1 MSDLS
6 RTSFYFFFFISIFF
20 VLLFYFSPVGTE
32 LENRLYTLRTIALP
46 SEGDPRW
53 VGIIDEKGSPAEKL
67 DRLRVFLEPS
77 SEREFLSLNIFL
89 VGSPADFSKRVLLGL
104 QALESVNPK
113 VSVIVEHSANGSG
126 CSSQGDR
133 VYEFANP
140 FREQG
145 VVKSVP
151 LGVCS
156 EGGFIHSS
164 IAKHSSVK
172 SESNLILRHWALRDI
187 PRFRLINNDFSQST
201 EGRHLFMAIAPEE
214 YKLSSHLSKHLPK
227 MVCSRFEICFGGY
240 EELAALATINLL
252 QGNGLR
258 KAPSYIGHIQ
268 AIVLSICF
276 LSVWFLASKWAALL
290 MLVFWT
296 LLFLFHVG
304 LTYITGFIVPL
315 AETFYFSCF
324 LGLAGG
330 LSTFSKKRQK
340 MVELKEKFEAQR
352 DVGGFQEKF
361 LEKFSGGLA
370 QINDTI
376 LQRLQQHQIYNFK
389 DSGTI
394 ELYSRLET
402 SGQELKDYLSGIV
415 SFSQMTSLSPR
426 SFKKSRFF
434 LRPLLHKIQRRFSDS
449 NKNTPTIDLDC
460 SNDLEVFSYP
470 TVIDLVISNLVA
482 NAVKY
487 SPAKGRVQIRVEQVG
502 RRALA
507 ISVYDEGEGISKE
520 YHDLIFEKFYRVPDS
535 NINVVRGNG
544 LGLYLGQFFA
554 NLAGGHLSLV
564 SEVGVGSV
572 FTMTINK
579 AIKE

>member
-1 MSDLS
+1 MSDLG
-6 RTSFYFFFFISIFF
+6 RTSFYFYFFVS

-32 LENRLYTLRTIALP
+32 LESRLYTLRTIVWP
-46 SEGDPRW
+46 SEGDPHS
-53 VGIIDEKGSPAEKL
+53 VGIIDEKGSPSEKL
-67 DRLRVFLEPS
+67 DRLRLFLDPS
-77 SEREFLSLNIFL
+77 SKREFLSLNIFL
-89 VGSPADFSKRVLLGL
+89 IGSPADFSKRVLLDL
-104 QALESVNPK
+104 EKLESIGSRVH
-113 VSVIVEHSANGSG
+113 VVMAHSVNGSECLSDKEKVNG
-126 CSSQGDR
+126 
-133 VYEFANP
+133 FFNT

-151 LGVCS
+151 LKVCS
-156 EGGFIHSS
+156 ERGFIYSS
-164 IAKHSSVK
+164 IAKD
-172 SESNLILRHWALRDI
+172 SNGNSQNQLILRHWALRDI
-187 PRFRLINNDFSQST
+187 PRFKLVNSDLSKET
-201 EGRHLFMAIAPEE
+201 KGRHLFMALAPNA
-214 YKLSSHLSKHLPK
+214 YKLSNHLSKHLPQ
-227 MVCSRFEICFGGY
+227 MVCSRFEVCLGGY
-240 EELAALATINLL
+240 EELAAVATINLL
-252 QGNGLR
+252 QGNGLK
-258 KAPSYIGHIQ
+258 KAPSYIGHVQ
-268 AIVLSICF
+268 ASVLSIGF
-276 LSVWFLASKWAALL
+276 LGVWFVASKWAALL
-290 MLVFWT
+290 MLVFWA

-304 LTYITGFIVPL
+304 LTHITGFIVPL
-315 AETFYFSCF
+315 AETVYFSCF
-324 LGLAGG
+324 LGLSGG

-376 LQRLQQHQIYNFK
+376 LQRLQQHQINKLK
-389 DSGTI
+389 DSTTI
-394 ELYSRLET
+394 ELYKRLET
-402 SGQELKDYLSGIV
+402 SGKELKDYLGGIV
-415 SFSQMTSLSPR
+415 NFSQMTSLSPR

-434 LRPLLHKIQRRFSDS
+434 LRPLLQKIQKRFSDS
-449 NKNTPTIDLDC
+449 GNKSITIDLDC
-460 SNDLEVFSYP
+460 SRELEIYSYP

-487 SPAKGRVQIRVEQVG
+487 SPSKGQVQIRVAQVG
-502 RRALA
+502 RRALS
-507 ISVYDEGEGISKE
+507 ISVYDEGQGIPKE

-554 NLAGGHLSLV
+554 NLAGGYLSIV